1 MDKYDVV
8 NAVMKAFDDRDRALR
23 EVAVL
28 ERELKS
34 ARAEVGVMPDRETE
48 EDEFAL
54 VRVNVFQTGKRMVFE
69 DALSYWK
76 DVSVSRTESGKLS
89 VQTYGDW
96 VRRAVDKVPS
106 YMSADQFKAFFKDEL
121 EAMYESK
128 KAKAIDELR
137 QRETEEENDVD

>member
-1 MDKYDVV
+1 MDKYD
-8 NAVMKAFDDRDRALR
+8 AITAIGRAFDDRDEAIR
-23 EVAVL
+23 EVNRL
-28 ERELKS
+28 KRELG
-34 ARAEVGVMPDRETE
+34 RAQAVSHIGPQADGEQ
-48 EDEFAL
+48 DEFAL
-54 VRVNVFQTGKRMVFE
+54 VKANVFQTGKCKVFE

-76 DVSVSRTESGKLS
+76 DVNVSRSESGKLS

-96 VRRAVDKVPS
+96 VRRVVDKVPS

-137 QRETEEENDVD
+137 QRESEEENDVD